1 MKIRCLIVDDEPL
14 ALDLL
19 EKYVRQTPFLE
30 MAGRCSSALEVLAR
44 LENESVDLLFLDI
57 QMPELS
63 GLELSRTLGQGPKV
77 IFTTAFAEYALEGF
91 KVNALDYLLKPFNY
105 QEFLT
110 AAQKA
115 RQWFE
120 QQTPS
125 ASPAS
130 NEAYIFVKSDY
141 KIKKI
146 ALPDLLY
153 AEGLK
158 DYVKIFVV
166 DQPQPIMSLINMKA
180 LEEKLPGDQFL
191 RVHRSFIVNM
201 NQVHTIERSRIVFG
215 NTYIPVS
222 DKYKSAFQDFVAR
235 RFLT

>member
-14 ALDLL
+14 ALNLL
-19 EKYVRQTPFLE
+19 EKYVRQTLFLE
-30 MAGRCSSALEVLAR
+30 LAGRCPGAIEALAW

-57 QMPELS
+57 QMPELN
-63 GLELSRTLGQGPKV
+63 GIELSKTLIHGPRV
-77 IFTTAFAEYALEGF
+77 IFTTAFAEYALDGF

-120 QQTPS
+120 QQPTPS
-125 ASPAS
+125 ASS
-130 NEAYIFVKSDY
+130 TDYIFVKSDY
-141 KIKKI
+141 KLKKV

-158 DYVKIFVV
+158 DYVKIFVAG
-166 DQPQPIMSLINMKA
+166 QPQPILSLISMKA

-215 NTYIPVS
+215 ETYIPVS